1 MFESRR
7 ARFFAREWNA
17 MFLALLF
24 LASSLYSGF
33 LAAGKLEILDSQ
45 LKKLAFGFLASFA
58 VQSAFILALS
68 WVSGGL
74 REEWIFLSSV
84 LFAAVAFK
92 LFGARNSKAHAS
104 HMPATKSDAVAVA
117 FAFLFLALNLLAVL
131 HLTPSGVES
140 VISVWGDYPL
150 HLGIANSFVMR
161 DNFPPQYPALVGEPL
176 KYSFLMDF
184 GSAILMKGGFDARSA
199 FVIPNALVF
208 LALALGIV
216 LLAGFFAQGKRARLV
231 VFLALLLFF
240 FNGNYGLGQ
249 AVEDALSQNSLSP
262 LLQPTRNYSNVDAK
276 NVLLMNWVYS
286 VLLPA
291 RSALLGLALSVF
303 VYAFLFSSVLNGAWR
318 KSELFA
324 AGVLTGLMPLAH
336 AHSLIAI
343 AFVAG
348 FLFLVSKMR
357 REWIFFIAPALL
369 IGLPQVA
376 WLSSKLLLKP
386 YPGWMAAEK
395 TLLGVVEFWLK
406 NGWAVLLGFI
416 AWVFFAWKKNERK
429 LLLFAIP
436 FAALF
441 VFANLVVV
449 QPWEWDNT
457 KLFIHFFL
465 FASIASALF
474 LDSLL
479 QRKHVVNKAIACAIV
494 LLAIGSGVLAV
505 EWTAWG
511 DNARYETFSNED
523 FAMAQWIERNTPE
536 NALFL
541 SSGFHQNPV
550 PALAGRQII
559 AGYEGWLW
567 SHGLD
572 YRQKVADEKLMFEK
586 GDCALIEAYGVDF
599 VLVRTPWEKT
609 LPFEN
614 PADFKKVYEDR
625 RGNML
630 FQSKCSA

>member
-1 MFESRR
+1 
-7 ARFFAREWNA
+7 
-17 MFLALLF
+17 MFLAFLF
-24 LASSLYSGF
+24 LVSSLYSGF
-33 LAAGKLEILDSQ
+33 LAAGKLEILDSK
-45 LKKLAFGFLASFA
+45 LKKLAFGFLASFC

-68 WVSGGL
+68 WASGGL
-74 REEWIFLSSV
+74 REEWIFLSSA
-84 LFAAVAFK
+84 LFAALSFK
-92 LFGARNSKAHAS
+92 LFGARKSKTREATAS
-104 HMPATKSDAVAVA
+104 ESDFVALA

-131 HLTPSGVES
+131 RPTPSGVES

-176 KYSFLMDF
+176 KYSFLFDF
-184 GSAILMKGGFDARSA
+184 GSAILIKGGFDARSA

-208 LALALGIV
+208 LAFALGVV
-216 LLAGFFAQGKRARLV
+216 LLAGFFSQGKRARLV
-231 VFLALLLFF
+231 VLLALLLFF
-240 FNGNYGLGQ
+240 FNGNFGLGQ
-249 AVEDALSQNSLSP
+249 AVEDALAQNSLSP
-262 LLQPTRNYSNVDAK
+262 LLHPARNYSNVDEK
-276 NVLLMNWVYS
+276 NVVLMNWVYS

-303 VYAFLFSSVLNGAWR
+303 VYAFLFSSVLKGAWR
-318 KSELFA
+318 RRELFA

-343 AFVAG
+343 AFVSG
-348 FLFLVSKMR
+348 FLFLLSKMR
-357 REWIFFIAPALL
+357 REWVFFIAPALL

-386 YPGWMAAEK
+386 YPAWLAAEK
-395 TLLGVVEFWLK
+395 TFFGAVEFWLK

-416 AWVFFAWKKNERK
+416 AWVFFAWKNNERK
-429 LLLFAIP
+429 LLAFAIP

-441 VFANLVVV
+441 VFANVFVL
-449 QPWEWDNT
+449 QPWEWDNM
-457 KLFIHFFL
+457 KIFMHFFL

-474 LDSLL
+474 LDSILK
-479 QRKHVVNKAIACAIV
+479 RKHMVNKAVVCAIV

-511 DNARYETFSNED
+511 DNARYETFSKED
-523 FAMAQWIERNTPE
+523 FAMAQWIEKNTPE
-536 NALFL
+536 DSLFL

-550 PALAGRQII
+550 PALAGRQIV

-572 YRQKVADEKLMFEK
+572 YKQKVEDAKRMLSE
-586 GDCALIEAYGVDF
+586 GDCALINAYGVDL
-599 VLVRTPWEKT
+599 VLVRKPWEDP

-614 PADFKKVYEDR
+614 AFFKKVYEDL
-625 RGNML
+625 RGNIL